1 MNLSAVR
8 AIADVVKMTV
18 SEEQIRSAL
27 TQTVDKVE
35 FDEAEISQH
44 GKVRDSFIINNSR
57 VIVVSDRVSAFD
69 FILGTIPYKGMI
81 LNQIAAWWFNQ
92 LEKIDINHHLISTPH
107 PNISVVKDATIIP
120 IEVIVRGYLTGTTT
134 TSSWYAYENLDRMI
148 CGIEM
153 PEGMK
158 KNQKFDNIILTPTT
172 KPDRGHDRGISAE
185 QIIDQ
190 GILKPYCE
198 LMCLNEEEIWHK
210 IEKTALKLFAF
221 GQKIAKKQ
229 GLILVDT
236 KYEMGVDQDGELIL
250 VDEVHTPDSSRY
262 WIKQSYKTRF
272 ERGLEPESLDKEF
285 VRQMVVDAGYDV
297 DSDEDPSKYMTD
309 EIRISA
315 SEKYIELYE
324 KMTGTK
330 FDVPKTES
338 IQSVL
343 LSIA

>member
-172 KPDRGHDRGISAE
+172 SRVGAPCRE
-185 QIIDQ
+185 TVTLNTT
-190 GILKPYCE
+190 IL
-198 LMCLNEEEIWHK
+198 
-210 IEKTALKLFAF
+210 
-221 GQKIAKKQ
+221 
-229 GLILVDT
+229 
-236 KYEMGVDQDGELIL
+236 
-250 VDEVHTPDSSRY
+250 
-262 WIKQSYKTRF
+262 
-272 ERGLEPESLDKEF
+272 
-285 VRQMVVDAGYDV
+285 
-297 DSDEDPSKYMTD
+297 
-309 EIRISA
+309 
-315 SEKYIELYE
+315 
-324 KMTGTK
+324 GTK
-330 FDVPKTES
+330 QK
-338 IQSVL
+338 
-343 LSIA
+343 